1 MDIAIIE
8 VGLGGRLDA
17 TNVLTPEVAVITD
30 ISYDHTEILGD
41 TLEEIAGEKA
51 GIIKTG
57 IPTVIGLLPKE
68 AEGVIRE
75 TCRERRSK
83 LIKLSPKNF
92 SRRPDSLRFDFSSNG
107 LSLSNFQAALIGNH
121 QIKNCSLAL
130 KTIEVLR
137 ERGFR
142 LPKTA
147 VRKGLQTT
155 DWPGRFQIMSNGRPG
170 QTLVLDVCHN
180 AAGAKA
186 FAETF
191 ALRFP
196 GRRCLMVIGFVKR
209 KQHQEM
215 IDSLSKITR
224 HFQVV
229 PLKTKRSMSVKELV
243 EGLEW
248 RNVPVAHSAKL
259 ESGYRRVLKLAEAD
273 DTICV
278 IGSHY
283 LVGEF
288 LQTHGKR

>member
-1 MDIAIIE
+1 M
-8 VGLGGRLDA
+8 
-17 TNVLTPEVAVITD
+17 LTPEAAVITD

-51 GIIKTG
+51 GIIKSG
-57 IPTVIGLLPKE
+57 VPTVIGLLPKE
-68 AEGVIRE
+68 AEAVIRE

-83 LIKLSPKNF
+83 LVKLN
-92 SRRPDSLRFDFSSNG
+92 RRDFHQRPNSLRFDFSSNG
-107 LSLSNFQAALIGNH
+107 LSLTNFQAALLGLH
-121 QIKNCSLAL
+121 QIKNCALVL
-130 KTIEVLR
+130 KTIEALKA
-137 ERGFR
+137 RGFR
-142 LPKTA
+142 VPKTA

-155 DWPGRFQIMSNGRPG
+155 NWPGRFQIMTDGRPG

-180 AAGAKA
+180 SAGAKA
-186 FAETF
+186 FADTF
-191 ALRFP
+191 ATRFP
-196 GRRCLMVIGFVKR
+196 GRKCVMVIGFVKR

-243 EGLEW
+243 DGLNW
-248 RNVPVAHSAKL
+248 RDVSVAHSAKL
-259 ESGYRRVLKLAEAD
+259 ETGYRRVLKLAEPD